1 MNPGRARTHAPRF
14 VAALSVLLFL
24 GVGAAAEEKR
34 ADLVVGASPY
44 RGANGGVTHTVA
56 SLDAPGV
63 GGPAYAI
70 RGRVRG
76 QGIEGTAY
84 LEMWSDFGERGRFFT
99 RTTGDAGPMAALTGD
114 QAWREFVLPFFP
126 ENETPQRLEVNVVLP
141 GAGEVAL
148 DSLEVVQYT
157 SMAEA
162 SALFGPEAG
171 TGFGGAPLWL
181 LLGGGIG
188 ALAALAAVALR
199 RRAARAELR
208 RIAALDAGGGIS

>member
-1 MNPGRARTHAPRF
+1 MKALNARTHATRIV
-14 VAALSVLLFL
+14 VALAVYFFL
-24 GVGAAAEEKR
+24 GFGAAAEEKR
-34 ADLVVGASPY
+34 ADLVVSASPY
-44 RGANGGVTHTVA
+44 QGANGGATHMVA

-76 QGIEGTAY
+76 QGIEGTAH
-84 LEMWSDFGERGRFFT
+84 LEMWSVFGERGRFFT

-126 ENETPQRLEVNVVLP
+126 ENETPQRLEINVVFP

-148 DSLEVVQYT
+148 DSLELVQYT
-157 SMAEA
+157 SRAEA
-162 SALFGPEAG
+162 SALFAPGPGA
-171 TGFGGAPLWL
+171 GFGGAPLWL
-181 LLGGGIG
+181 VLGGGIG
-188 ALAALAAVALR
+188 ALAAFAAVAVR